1 LFWNEYFGNI
11 GKVTD
16 RLFENFC
23 EFLGI
28 FCDFFWAVFA
38 VFFVF
43 FAFAEWTNKQ
53 LNFLRRRRRRR
64 GRRGRRRTGERWEM
78 SE

>member
-28 FCDFFWAVFA
+28 FCDFFLAVFA
-38 VFFVF
+38 GFFFSFCGVD
-43 FAFAEWTNKQ
+43 NKQ

-64 GRRGRRRTGERWEM
+64 RRRGRRRAGERWEM